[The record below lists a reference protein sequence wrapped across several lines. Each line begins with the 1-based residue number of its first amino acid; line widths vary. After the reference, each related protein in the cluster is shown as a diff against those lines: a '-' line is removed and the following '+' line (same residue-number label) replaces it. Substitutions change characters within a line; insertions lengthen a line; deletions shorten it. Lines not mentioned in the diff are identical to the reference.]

1 MSDLFSN
8 PFEKKPWMYSK
19 PEGNNL
25 SKFWFSEWRKYFL
38 DYCNVNNIHL
48 ISKRDLRQRDPFNRL
63 NDPSFNELLNDLRT
77 QKYLVNWGK
86 DNLRVYWRSNQS
98 WSERLYSLS
107 RSMKRDIVYG
117 LDTLADIDPTML
129 DIPKKDIMEIYQILV
144 DNGKA
149 RWVEK
154 EKMILKII

>member
-1 MSDLFSN
+1 MRDLFSN

-19 PEGNNL
+19 PEGNDL
-25 SKFWFSEWRKYFL
+25 SKVWFSEWRKYFL
-38 DYCNVNNIHL
+38 DYCNVNKIHL
-48 ISKRDLRQRDPFNRL
+48 ISKRDLRQRYPFNRL
-63 NDPSFNELLNDLRT
+63 NDPSFNELLNSLLA
-77 QKYLVNWGK
+77 QKYLESWGK

-98 WSERLYSLS
+98 WSERLHSLS
-107 RSMKRDIVYG
+107 KAMKRDIVYG